1 MKKMKFNRLAG
12 RTIAAGFVLGL
23 FMAAQSAAACTLQNW
38 SAAVGLDETD
48 ASQGTIAPGAPNP
61 AASDEVLSPRYS
73 GRCAMAASGQGYVE
87 DVSPGGITRIVARF
101 YVLANNSADAIVYEG
116 LDGTSRVFDVTV
128 ATDGTVTL
136 SSGSQNISTAGN
148 AGKWNSIEIDW
159 TSGGDLSLIVNGGTA
174 ETGAG
179 AAAGTLDSVR
189 LGNINSA
196 AGSLNFDAYE
206 SRRSTAV
213 GRLCEGETTGDGKRT
228 SDDFLEI
235 FDEVASAGGVLSS
248 GQPDFTEDG
257 FITND
262 DVLGVFDL
270 VAGAAGACP

>member
-1 MKKMKFNRLAG
+1 MKTINFRTVATRTVAAGCLAG
-12 RTIAAGFVLGL
+12 LM
-23 FMAAQSAAACTLQNW
+23 MAAQSAMACTLQNW
-38 SAAVGLDETD
+38 SAAVGLDEAD
-48 ASQGTIAPGAPNP
+48 ASAGTIAPGAPNP
-61 AASDEVLSPRYS
+61 AAPDEVLSPRYS

-159 TSGGDLSLIVNGGTA
+159 TSGDALSLIVNGGTA
-174 ETGAG
+174 ATGTG

-189 LGNINSA
+189 LGNINGA

-213 GRLCEGETTGDGKRT
+213 GRLVRGDANNDGSVNSGDTTAVVNE
-228 SDDFLEI
+228 FLTI
-235 FDEVASAGGVLSS
+235 QLSS
-248 GQPDFTEDG
+248 GQPDCNEDG
-257 FITND
+257 SVNSGDTTCIVNTF
-262 DVLGVFDL
+262 LGL
-270 VAGAAGACP
+270 